1 MTTVVN
7 IKEAQTKLK
16 GLLALAREGD
26 EIVIEEN
33 GEELGKLVPIKTRGA
48 AKQRK
53 FGRGRS
59 KGYFMSDDFNDEL
72 PDSFWGFDE
81 EL

>member
-7 IKEAQTKLK
+7 IEEAQTKLK
-16 GLLALAREGD
+16 GLLDRAREGD

-33 GEELGKLVPIKTRGA
+33 GEELGKIVPVKKRKA
-48 AKQRK
+48 LKQRE
-53 FGRGRS
+53 FGRGRAE
-59 KGYFMSDDFNDEL
+59 GYFMSDDFNDEL
-72 PDSFWGFDE
+72 PDSFWGFDK

>member
-16 GLLALAREGD
+16 GLLALARAGN
-26 EIVIEEN
+26 EIVIAEN
-33 GEELGKLVPIKTRGA
+33 GEELGKIVPVKKRSSL
-48 AKQRK
+48 KQRE
-53 FGRGRS
+53 FGRGRAE
-59 KGYFMSDDFNDEL
+59 GYFMSDDFNDEL